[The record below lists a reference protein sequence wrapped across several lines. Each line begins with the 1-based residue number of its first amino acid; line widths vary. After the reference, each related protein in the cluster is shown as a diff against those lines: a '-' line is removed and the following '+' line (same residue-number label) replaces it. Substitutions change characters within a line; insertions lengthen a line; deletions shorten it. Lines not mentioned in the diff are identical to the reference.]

1 MTATVA
7 SARRSPNKVVG
18 AYAGGQEEQP
28 MAGTNMPVL
37 PNSTLAAASPT
48 FRQVGVQD
56 LQLHTK
62 A

>member
-18 AYAGGQEEQP
+18 AYAGGQEQQP

-48 FRQVGVQD
+48 FR
-56 LQLHTK
+56 
-62 A
+62 